1 MARLSLKLFFLRTRL
16 LGVSQ
21 RDLAEKLGIR
31 QAMVSQLE
39 RDRAK
44 PSIDLLRR
52 ICTCFDVSADYLLDD
67 SRSLTLLPSDRW
79 RDRVARLVTG
89 MWIEAPE
96 SEVVRLDDGK
106 LLVPLLPGE
115 SFYDDE
121 AKDIR
126 MASGDESEMQR
137 ALEQREKLDRRLEDE
152 VEAELA
158 ATNVRRGLRKRR
170 GGAATA
176 PREG

>member
-16 LGVSQ
+16 FGVSQ
-21 RDLAEKLGIR
+21 RELADRLGIR

-44 PSIDLLRR
+44 PSIELLQR
-52 ICTCFDVSADYLLDD
+52 ICECFDVSADYLLDD
-67 SRSLTLLPSDRW
+67 SRGLTLEPSDRW
-79 RDRVARLVTG
+79 RDRAPRIVTG
-89 MWIEAPE
+89 MWVEAPQ
-96 SEVVRLDDGK
+96 SEIIRLDNDK

-121 AKDIR
+121 AKDLR
-126 MASGDESEMQR
+126 VESSDAAQNMRQIAKR
-137 ALEQREKLDRRLEDE
+137 RRRRDRQLETE

-158 ATNVRRGLRKRR
+158 ATNVRRGLRTVEPFVPVARC
-170 GGAATA
+170 
-176 PREG
+176 